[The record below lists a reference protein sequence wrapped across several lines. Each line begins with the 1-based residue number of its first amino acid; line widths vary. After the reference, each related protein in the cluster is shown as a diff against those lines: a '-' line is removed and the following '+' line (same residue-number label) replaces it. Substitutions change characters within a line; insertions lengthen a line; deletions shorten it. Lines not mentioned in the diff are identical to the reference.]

1 MLPSCV
7 PLTRVQAC
15 VGVEGHWTAPSPQHG
30 QRRVGECVA
39 RKGSGPAARSAGLL
53 SGVARREPAVRGSA
67 EPAGPQGG
75 GATAMSTPG
84 LGGRLPQPGQ
94 WGAEPPRRSSPH
106 CPSLLAACEVC
117 VLCASGACHPVSTRM
132 STLLSASGSLEPHA
146 QQICGR
152 AWLGPFWPECRG
164 TSASPG
170 TWGWPLG
177 EAGHLAASQAQPC
190 THQPGGRQ
198 ALLRQLLAAAMPTA
212 AWGLAPRLGVVQAL

>member
-1 MLPSCV
+1 MSPSHWSERWVGSRVPRPLLQSSGGCVAPGLPMLPSCV

-15 VGVEGHWTAPSPQHG
+15 VGVEGHWTAQSPQHG

-106 CPSLLAACEVC
+106 CPSLLAARAVC
-117 VLCASGACHPVSTRM
+117 FRGLPPCIHKDEHPSICFRVPGA
-132 STLLSASGSLEPHA
+132 
-146 QQICGR
+146 
-152 AWLGPFWPECRG
+152 
-164 TSASPG
+164 
-170 TWGWPLG
+170 
-177 EAGHLAASQAQPC
+177 PC
-190 THQPGGRQ
+190 TANLWKGLAW
-198 ALLRQLLAAAMPTA
+198 ALLA
-212 AWGLAPRLGVVQAL
+212 